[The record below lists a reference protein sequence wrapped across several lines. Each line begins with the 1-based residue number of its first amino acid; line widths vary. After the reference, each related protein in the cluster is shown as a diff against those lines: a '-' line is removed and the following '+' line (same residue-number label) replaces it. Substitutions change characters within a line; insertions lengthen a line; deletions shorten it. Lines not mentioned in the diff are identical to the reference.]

1 MNNVSIFVI
10 VYQTVGLLLTD
21 IIYFML
27 MFFLFSSICTF
38 LHFLNASGL
47 CGSHFAVVPTA
58 IATALDVN
66 LSNESLVFISVTF
79 ATMVRLSTE
88 LSELVELPF
97 LYIRLISVN
106 IILFSEYIYF
116 WYSLLQCKSA
126 SPIFL
131 LVFAFVFR

>member
-1 MNNVSIFVI
+1 MNNVSMFVI
-10 VYQTVGLLLTD
+10 EYQTVGLMLTD

-27 MFFLFSSICTF
+27 MFFRFFCN

-47 CGSHFAVVPTA
+47 CGSHFAVIPTA

-88 LSELVELPF
+88 LSELVESPF
-97 LYIRLISVN
+97 LCIRLISVN
-106 IILFSEYIYF
+106 IILISEYIYF
-116 WYSLLQCKSA
+116 WFSLLQCKSA